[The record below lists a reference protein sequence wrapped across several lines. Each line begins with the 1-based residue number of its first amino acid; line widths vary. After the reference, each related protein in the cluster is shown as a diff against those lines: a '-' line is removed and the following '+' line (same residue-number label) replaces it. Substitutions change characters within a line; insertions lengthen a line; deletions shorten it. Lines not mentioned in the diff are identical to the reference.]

1 MEEKLFRN
9 RQIMTLVK
17 INSIVISILLIR
29 FGITFGTVSAL
40 FVSLSFYFI
49 LFLYHYKQKNRSMA
63 TKITFNM
70 IITGYIIVVMVV
82 VTLLTLILSES
93 KTVVKEYSDVDY
105 AIVLGAGLYG
115 DKISPILKI
124 RLDTAYDQLK
134 DSDIPIIV
142 SGGQGPDELISEAEA
157 MATYLVEK
165 GIKADRIILEDQ
177 STSTKENIK
186 FSNNLVNK
194 ENKDLNVVFFT
205 SDYHMYR
212 AKMLGERIGWN
223 SQGYAGINPFFVRL
237 NFMIREVFDL
247 FKDIILL

>member
-1 MEEKLFRN
+1 MNITQQK
-9 RQIMTLVK
+9 
-17 INSIVISILLIR
+17 NSILINIFILLILFIR
-29 FGITFGTVSAL
+29 FGFTFGTSSAL
-40 FVSLSFYFI
+40 FASLSTYLLI
-49 LFLYHYKQKNRSMA
+49 LLYKYKQKNNS
-63 TKITFNM
+63 KNVKLIFN
-70 IITGYIIVVMVV
+70 IIYTGYIIAGLTVF
-82 VTLLTLILSES
+82 TLLTLILSES
-93 KTVVKEYSDVDY
+93 KTVVKEYSDVNY

-134 DSDIPIIV
+134 DKDIPIIV

-157 MATYLVEK
+157 MATYLIEK

-212 AKMLGERIGWN
+212 AKILGERIGWN

-237 NFMIREVFDL
+237 NFMIREVFAL